1 MDALKQLQDLLREL
15 FQLDFAD
22 LDFGLYRLLHIKR
35 NEIEA
40 FLTEQLPSRCKE
52 AFQGLATEEN
62 TNIEKELSALAKR
75 ICDEIADDAILE
87 NGELNPDYRK
97 TKVKAARSLIKE
109 YEANRKKLQ
118 ITQVSEAHQTEVFNH
133 LYAFF
138 SRYYESGDF
147 IPRRRY
153 GARETYAVP
162 YNGEEV
168 FFHWANKDQHYVKTA
183 QNFRDYAFSADTVGG
198 SYRVRFLLTEANLPQ
213 GNTKGDTRY
222 FFPVPEQAT
231 FNQDDKELR
240 LPFHYRLPTE
250 QEVIAHGKNSKFQ
263 ESVLQNSL
271 PKIMQTVPDSLLQ
284 AALGDLLEQH
294 DDQQITV
301 LLKRLR
307 HFCRRNTTDYFI
319 HKDLKGFLT
328 QELEF
333 YLKDQVLH
341 LADLDGDVEGRI
353 RTIRVIRKL
362 GEEIILFLS
371 QLEEVEKR
379 LFEKRKFVLHTDYLV
394 PIKEVPEELWV
405 EVIKNQSQLQA
416 WKELFAIDP
425 EVNLF
430 NQKGKVNKHFLQQHP
445 TLVVN
450 TAFFDQDF
458 KDRLL
463 SSFDDLDEVTDGLL
477 IHSENYQ
484 ALRLLERKYANRV
497 KCIYIDPPYNTG
509 SDEFIYRDNYQHSC
523 WLEMMEDRLL
533 LARQTLSHDGLISI
547 SIDDI
552 EVPRLIILL
561 RKLFGDQQQIATL
574 VWDRNRKNDAT
585 FFSVG
590 HEYMT
595 VFARDREFLKAKVGQ
610 LREIKPGVEEARR
623 KFTQLRRSH
632 RDNWLAIEEE
642 WSSYIKGLKDY
653 EMKGVLSKYP
663 KMGPRGPFRDDG
675 NINWPGPG
683 GPRYTILHPK
693 TQRPVKIPK
702 SGWRYPTEERFWEE
716 YSKENISF
724 GPDETSVPGVMY
736 YLFESTE
743 QVMGS
748 VFWSYAQTALD
759 EFVHL
764 FGDRVFENPKN
775 WRDIARVSSYLTS
788 QTDTILDFFAG
799 SGTTGHAVIN
809 LNRDD
814 GGRRRFILVE
824 MAGYFDTVLLPR
836 IERIT
841 YTPEWKEGKPY
852 RLPSNE
858 EIERTPRL
866 VKILKLESYEDALHN
881 LSTEET
887 RSRVKAKERAYKRA
901 VGDSEYRL
909 SYLVRLPLESNA
921 SLLNLAA
928 LEHPFDYRMEVLTD
942 SGPREEKVDLIETF
956 NFLLGIHV
964 ERLETWTNDKDSRTY
979 RVVKARDRND
989 QRTLIIWRDMKDLD
1003 PAVERRFLEPK
1014 IKSEGLFNEIL
1025 INGDTATPG
1034 IKSLDGTFKRL
1045 VEGV

>member
-40 FLTEQLPSRCKE
+40 FLKDQLPNRCRG

-62 TNIEKELSALAKR
+62 TNIAKELSELANR
-75 ICDEIADDAILE
+75 IRNEIADDAILE
-87 NGELNPDYRK
+87 NGNLNPDYRK
-97 TKVKAARSLIKE
+97 TKVKAAQALIKA
-109 YEANRKKLQ
+109 YEANREKLRAV
-118 ITQVSEAHQTEVFNH
+118 QVSEAHQVEVFNH

-168 FFHWANKDQHYVKTA
+168 FFHWANRDQHYVKTA
-183 QNFRDYAFSADTVGG
+183 QNFHDYAFSVETVGG

-222 FFPVPEQAT
+222 FFPFPEQAV
-231 FNQDDKELR
+231 FNQESKEFR

-250 QEVIAHGKNSKFQ
+250 QEIITHGKNSRIQ

-271 PKIMQTVPDSLLQ
+271 PKLMQSVPDSLLQ
-284 AALGDLLEQH
+284 AALGDVLEQR

-341 LADLDGDVEGRI
+341 LADLDADVEGRI

-362 GEEIILFLS
+362 GEEIIQFLS
-371 QLEEVEKR
+371 QIEEVEKR
-379 LFEKRKFVLHTDYLV
+379 LFEKRKFVLRTDYLV
-394 PIKEVPEELWV
+394 PIKEVPEDLWG
-405 EVIKNQSQLQA
+405 EVMKNQSQLQA

-425 EVNLF
+425 EVSLF
-430 NQKGKVNKHFLQQHP
+430 NQKGKVNKHFLQEHP

-450 TAFFDQDF
+450 TSFFDQDF

-463 SSFDDLDEVTDGLL
+463 SAFDDLDEATDGLL

-484 ALRLLERKYANRV
+484 ALRLLEHKYANQV

-509 SDEFIYRDNYQHSC
+509 SDDFIYKDRYRHSS
-523 WLEMMEDRLL
+523 WLAMMTDRLNEARYL
-533 LARQTLSHDGLISI
+533 LSDEGVIFI
-547 SIDDI
+547 SIDDNEFADLKDLLDALYGSNNFVASI
-552 EVPRLIILL
+552 IWQKVYSPKSTAKYLSEDHDYLLAYAKRKEEWRVMLLPR
-561 RKLFGDQQQIATL
+561 T
-574 VWDRNRKNDAT
+574 
-585 FFSVG
+585 
-590 HEYMT
+590 
-595 VFARDREFLKAKVGQ
+595 
-610 LREIKPGVEEARR
+610 EEADARYENI
-623 KFTQLRRSH
+623 
-632 RDNWLAIEEE
+632 DN
-642 WSSYIKGLKDY
+642 D
-653 EMKGVLSKYP
+653 
-663 KMGPRGPFRDDG
+663 PRGPWKPSDLSARNYYSRGQYEVTSPSGRKFQNPKG
-675 NINWPGPG
+675 
-683 GPRYTILHPK
+683 RYWVVSL
-693 TQRPVKIPK
+693 
-702 SGWRYPTEERFWEE
+702 ERFNELDQDNRIWWGPNRDNMPALKRFLSDVRQGIVPQTLWP
-716 YSKENISF
+716 YSEVGHTQEAKQELLSMVKFLRTEDVLNTVKPTRLVKRILDIST
-724 GPDETSVPGVMY
+724 D
-736 YLFESTE
+736 
-743 QVMGS
+743 Q
-748 VFWSYAQTALD
+748 
-759 EFVHL
+759 
-764 FGDRVFENPKN
+764 
-775 WRDIARVSSYLTS
+775 SSPS
-788 QTDTILDFFAG
+788 IVLDFFAG
-799 SGTTGHAVIN
+799 SAPTGDAVIRK
-809 LNRDD
+809 NRED
-814 GGRRRFILVE
+814 GGSRRFILVE
-824 MAGYFDTVLLPR
+824 MAGYFDEIILQR
-836 IERIT
+836 IQRAI
-841 YTPEWKEGKPY
+841 YSPEWKDCQPKREPTK
-852 RLPSNE
+852 E
-858 EIERTPRL
+858 EVERTPRL
-866 VKILKLESYEDALHN
+866 IKILRLESYEDVLHN
-881 LSTEET
+881 LSTGET
-887 RSRVKAKERAYKRA
+887 LGRSKSKDNAYKKA

-928 LEHPFDYRMEVLTD
+928 LEHPFDYKIEVLTD

-956 NFLLGIHV
+956 NFLLGVHV
-964 ERLETWTNDKDSRTY
+964 ERLEIWMNDKDKRTY
-979 RVVKARDRND
+979 RVVKAKDKSD

-1014 IKSEGLFNEIL
+1014 IKSEGPFNEIL

-1034 IKSLDGTFKRL
+1034 VKSLDGLFKRL
-1045 VEGV
+1045 VEGM